1 MLVVPARTPVV
12 YQCIGGTGSMTEENQ
27 SRSCSHGEQHQV
39 DWVLR
44 LAKYPRRTFKI
55 STIWYL
61 MSGYWWSNNGQ
72 GLQSTVLVENMIG
85 AVHNRI
91 RLAPTVGLIKLLKL
105 IEREDSV
112 CSKLRYYYKVSA
124 YSNALSERSQTLE
137 TGL

>member
-1 MLVVPARTPVV
+1 
-12 YQCIGGTGSMTEENQ
+12 
-27 SRSCSHGEQHQV
+27 
-39 DWVLR
+39 
-44 LAKYPRRTFKI
+44 
-55 STIWYL
+55 
-61 MSGYWWSNNGQ
+61 MSGYWWSNNGR

-112 CSKLRYYYKVSA
+112 CSSKLRYYYKVSA